1 MDQDAFRRLSGQILR
16 LAAHRLVA
24 GFEPDKNTYR
34 VRHGHVAA
42 ITRILSKLGHDQV
55 IPFKTPKGRDT
66 FLWAAHKHL
75 DPVTT
80 HEELLV
86 GFGKRRGRARSAG
99 SSVEFVYRAV
109 GDRTRLRSP
118 RSSSVSLRR
127 SLLKTGQK

>member
-1 MDQDAFRRLSGQILR
+1 
-16 LAAHRLVA
+16 
-24 GFEPDKNTYR
+24 
-34 VRHGHVAA
+34 
-42 ITRILSKLGHDQV
+42 V